1 MKFYLAV
8 IEMVDWPIEFKLCS
22 TREKARDVLYAEIGG
37 YIVDCLKNGAANE
50 AIDFID
56 GLKIESDAED
66 NTKDYFC
73 IKRDGGYDEYYI
85 EEVELDA

>member
-8 IEMVDWPIEFKLCS
+8 IEMVDWPIQFKLCS

-37 YIVDCLKNGAANE
+37 YIVNCLEDGATDE
-50 AIDFID
+50 AVKFIEE
-56 GLKIESDAED
+56 LKVESDTED
-66 NTKDYFC
+66 TKDYFC

>member
-8 IEMVDWPIEFKLCS
+8 IEMVDWPIKFKLCS

-37 YIVDCLKNGAANE
+37 YIVNKKKNGAANE

-56 GLKIESDAED
+56 GLKIDAED

-73 IKRDGGYDEYYI
+73 IKRDGGYDEYYV

>member
-8 IEMVDWPIEFKLCS
+8 IEMVDWPIKFKLCS

-37 YIVDCLKNGAANE
+37 YIVDCLKEGATDE
-50 AIDFID
+50 AIDFIQE
-56 GLKIESDAED
+56 LKVESDAED